1 MVQMMGESS
10 FVLAITGLCTE
21 TQLRGVTK
29 GLLASLTYC
38 NRPRHTDATWRC
50 GNLENVGQGWM
61 APNFN
66 DSTWPV
72 ADTVDLEVHTS
83 PPAIQYPENLYALF
97 LILEVFLSPV
107 RCWRCR

>member
-38 NRPRHTDATWRC
+38 NRPKHTDATWRC

-61 APNFN
+61 AANFN
-66 DSTWPV
+66 DSTWPL

-83 PPAIQYPENLYALF
+83 HQAMPNQNTPLALLRF
-97 LILEVFLSPV
+97 EGFLSPL
-107 RCWRCR
+107 RCWPCR